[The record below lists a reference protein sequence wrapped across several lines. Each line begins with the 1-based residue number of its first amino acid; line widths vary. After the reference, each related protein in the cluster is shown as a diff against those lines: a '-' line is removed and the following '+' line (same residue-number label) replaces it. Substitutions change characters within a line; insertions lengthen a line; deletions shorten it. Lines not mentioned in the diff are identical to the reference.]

1 MNIQNTQILNPIPGT
16 PNGYV
21 PKDKTWV
28 AVPFGNQFIIL
39 HNGQQVHLAR
49 NYKEAKSYINKRI
62 KAPKKKSLGTLEN
75 LL

>member
-1 MNIQNTQILNPIPGT
+1 MNIQNSEILNAIPGY

-21 PKDKTWV
+21 FKDKTWA

-39 HNGQQVHLAR
+39 HNGEQVHLSR
-49 NYKEAKSYINKRI
+49 NYKEAKSYIQKRI